1 MQSFKKRKQ
10 SRRTNQKN
18 RLLIMSAQR
27 ARIRLSG
34 QNTESLARVCGQIN
48 KIAERTGVRMAGPI
62 PLPTRIITIPVRKSP
77 CGNGTQTFEHY
88 EMRIH
93 KRLID
98 IDAEERT
105 LKQIMRVKMPDDIH
119 VEIELSR

>member
-1 MQSFKKRKQ
+1 
-10 SRRTNQKN
+10 
-18 RLLIMSAQR
+18 MSAQR

-34 QNTESLARVCGQIN
+34 QNTTTLANICDQIS
-48 KIAERTGVRMAGPI
+48 KIADKTGVRMSGPI
-62 PLPTRIITIPVRKSP
+62 PLPTKVITVPVRKSP
-77 CGNGTQTFEHY
+77 CGNGTQTFDHF

-105 LKQIMRVKMPDDIH
+105 LKQIMRVKMPEDIH